1 MSVNINQFLQT
12 FIAEAHE
19 LLQEMEEILLHLE
32 SGSHDT
38 DTIDALFR
46 VAHTV
51 KGSAGMLNLEPI
63 VKFAHIVEDVLDR
76 MRDGEFEIEA
86 DLAAVLL
93 DSCDHM
99 LHLVNVVAEQGQQL
113 DKVTQAREND
123 LRNRLQ
129 AYQADVHAKVE
140 SSQGTRVSLS
150 AEIDIPLTAS
160 GGGEVS
166 SDNWHISL
174 RFAQSVLKEGLDPLY
189 MIRYLSN
196 LGEIISI
203 ATLADAMPEAVEMD
217 AEACYL
223 GFEIDLKSGAS
234 KETIAEVFE
243 FAHQGSLIHI
253 LPPHSKTTEY
263 VELIRALPED
273 DARLGEIL
281 VATGALTQHELEDGL
296 NAQQNSVQPDGST
309 ALLGEILIDQG
320 SVIQE
325 VVQAALDKQTQ
336 IKVSKSKE
344 NRFLRV
350 QADKLDELIDLVGEL
365 VIAGAGA
372 NMLAHRSNNTPLQE
386 ATSVMSRLVEEIR
399 DSALNLRMVQ
409 IGETFNRFQRVV
421 RDVGLELGKNIDLV
435 ITGAESELDKTLIEK
450 IGDPLMHLVRNAID
464 HGIEPAEQR
473 LATGKPAHGTLRLNA
488 YHDSGSIAIEIS
500 DDGAGLNRDRIL
512 QKAKEHGLIPD
523 GATLS
528 DQEIYSLIFEAGFST
543 AESVTSL
550 SGRGVG
556 MDVVRRNIT
565 ALRGTVQ
572 LDSEPGIGTTVR
584 IRLPLTLAIIDG
596 FRVGVGKSSYVVPL
610 DMVQECVELS
620 EAERKAARERSYL
633 NLRGEVL
640 PYVSL
645 REHFGVP
652 AHFEVKGSGA
662 RRENVV
668 VVQYAGQ
675 KAGLVVDELMGEF
688 QTVIKPLG
696 KIFSNLRGIS
706 GSTILGSGEVAL
718 ILDVPSLVQQAVAR
732 ETQQISRKQ
741 ANKPATVR

>member
-1 MSVNINQFLQT
+1 MSINSNQYVQT

-32 SGSHDT
+32 SGHQDADT
-38 DTIDALFR
+38 VDALFR

-51 KGSAGMLNLEPI
+51 KGSAGMFNLEPI
-63 VKFAHIVEDVLDR
+63 VNFAHILEDVLDH
-76 MRDGEFEIEA
+76 MRDGELEIEA
-86 DLAAVLL
+86 DLVEVLL

-99 LHLVNVVAEQGQQL
+99 LHLVNVVAEQGGEL
-113 DKVTQAREND
+113 DDAALARDESLKTR
-123 LRNRLQ
+123 LRTC
-129 AYQADVHAKVE
+129 QADADAKRRDE
-140 SSQGTRVSLS
+140 LGTRVVV
-150 AEIDIPLTAS
+150 AEEQDGPLTAS
-160 GGGEVS
+160 GGGEVG

-196 LGEIISI
+196 IGKVISI
-203 ATLADAMPEAVEMD
+203 TTLDDAMPETGDMD

-223 GFEIDLKSGAS
+223 GFEIDFRSDAN

-263 VELIRALPED
+263 MELIRKLPED
-273 DARLGEIL
+273 EARLGEIL
-281 VATGALTQHELEDGL
+281 VAAGTLTRHELEDGL
-296 NAQQNSVQPDGST
+296 NAQQNSTQDDGT
-309 ALLGEILIDQG
+309 AALLGEVLIDQG
-320 SVIQE
+320 SVIEE

-336 IKVSKSKE
+336 IKAGKGKE
-344 NRFLRV
+344 SRYLRV
-350 QADKLDELIDLVGEL
+350 QADKLDELLDLVGEL

-372 NMLAHRSNNTPLQE
+372 NMLAHRSKNIPLQE

-399 DSALNLRMVQ
+399 DSALKLRMVQ
-409 IGETFNRFQRVV
+409 IGDTFNRFQRVV
-421 RDVGLELGKNIDLV
+421 RDVGHELGKDIDLV
-435 ITGAESELDKTLIEK
+435 ITGAETELDKTLVEK
-450 IGDPLMHLVRNAID
+450 IADPLMHLVRNAID

-473 LATGKPAHGTLRLNA
+473 LAAGKPAKGTLRLNA

-512 QKAKEHGLIPD
+512 RKARQQGLVQE
-523 GATLS
+523 GAMLG
-528 DQEIYSLIFEAGFST
+528 DQEICDLIFEPGFST
-543 AESVTSL
+543 AETVTSL

-556 MDVVRRNIT
+556 MDVVKRNIT
-565 ALRGTVQ
+565 ALRGSLQ
-572 LDSEPGIGTTVR
+572 LDSEPGQGTTVR

-610 DMVQECVELS
+610 DMVVECVELS
-620 EAERKAARERSYL
+620 EAERQAAHERSYL
-633 NLRGEVL
+633 DLRGEVL

-645 REHFGVP
+645 RT
-652 AHFEVKGSGA
+652 HFEAEGAGA

-668 VVQYAGQ
+668 VVQYAGE

-696 KIFSNLRGIS
+696 KIFSKLRGIS

-718 ILDVPSLVQQAVAR
+718 ILDVPSLVEQAVNR
-732 ETQQISRKQ
+732 ETQQTTRMQ
-741 ANKPATVR
+741 ANQAAAVR